1 MAPRLIHTVLLL
13 CLAGLS
19 TPSWGKDVAEAEH
32 ERLAEEMKQ
41 LAERRVWSGVERNF
55 QELLQLGVALTLDD
69 YLQGAYAARE
79 LGDVKAVHERLSAA
93 ARLKSRKD
101 VVDWLWDID
110 NNYGVVELIATSG
123 RHAELEAAEM
133 PFDPNQRK
141 CVEQAIEMA
150 DNDNQFIGML
160 PKGSYTFAGQPFSVD
175 AGLSVRIE
183 VSPKQRR
190 KGLVEPVIIYRDEL
204 GNPTTT
210 RPSSP
215 TSTPTDGAS
224 APMPDAAPTPETPA
238 SPDGPQ

>member
-1 MAPRLIHTVLLL
+1 MAPRLIQVALLV

-19 TPSWGKDVAEAEH
+19 TPLWAKDVAEAEH

-55 QELLQLGVALTLDD
+55 QELLQLGVALTIDD

-123 RHAELEAAEM
+123 RHATLEAAEM

-141 CVEQAIEMA
+141 AVEQAIELA
-150 DNDNQFIGML
+150 DKENQFIGML
-160 PKGSYTFAGQPFSVD
+160 PKGNYNFAGQAFSVD

-210 RPSSP
+210 RPTAP
-215 TSTPTDGAS
+215 TSTTTEGA
-224 APMPDAAPTPETPA
+224 AEPMPDSA
-238 SPDGPQ
+238 SGTEGAQ

>member
-1 MAPRLIHTVLLL
+1 MAPRLIQTALFALF
-13 CLAGLS
+13 AGLS
-19 TPSWGKDVAEAEH
+19 PPVWAKDVAEAEH

-41 LAERRVWSGVERNF
+41 LAERRVWSGVERDF

-123 RHAELEAAEM
+123 RHATLTAAEM

-141 CVEQAIEMA
+141 SVEQAIDIA
-150 DNDNQFIGML
+150 DKENQFLGML
-160 PKGSYTFAGQPFSVD
+160 PKGTYTFAGQKFSVD

-210 RPSSP
+210 PPVSA
-215 TSTPTDGAS
+215 TSTTTEGA
-224 APMPDAAPTPETPA
+224 AEAIPGGDATPE
-238 SPDGPQ
+238 SPQ